1 VQVYKKISSKR
12 DFLVD
17 PQGRESKDLE
27 ILEKYLQREHS
38 YFSEGVIGRGADDF
52 PLGRLYIEENGL
64 RLRGFNLISISNPD
78 ISHVSFAKET
88 LRNLHD
94 VYQETDGLFRKVL
107 DIIFKD
113 SNLDDFFDKKY
124 FQELVVQK
132 DKPFDEKFFYCWSL
146 KDCSSLTEL
155 FTKNFTT
162 IINNKIIKNPEF

>member
-1 VQVYKKISSKR
+1 M
-12 DFLVD
+12 
-17 PQGRESKDLE
+17 
-27 ILEKYLQREHS
+27 
-38 YFSEGVIGRGADDF
+38 
-52 PLGRLYIEENGL
+52 
-64 RLRGFNLISISNPD
+64 
-78 ISHVSFAKET
+78 SFAKET

-94 VYQETDGLFRKVL
+94 VYQETDGLFKKVL